1 MTLVSILNFRKQLVD
16 YESTSVMQ
24 KTEKRVA
31 WLGLALHAAYVHEN
45 LNKSHVDCPG

>member
-1 MTLVSILNFRKQLVD
+1 MVSSEVVTLASILIFRKPLVD
-16 YESTSVMQ
+16 SESTSVMQ

-45 LNKSHVDCPG
+45 LNK